1 MMAAP
6 PIQEADLLDA
16 LRSGREEAFE
26 TLVRNHTGRMLSVCR
41 RILRSDE
48 EAKDA
53 VQEAFVSAFR
63 AIHSFEGGSQLGTWL
78 HRIAVNASLMRL
90 RSKKRRPEES
100 IEDLLPAFKDDGHAA
115 IDPQDWSPSALQM
128 VETRETREFVRG
140 CIDRLPEMYRVVL
153 LLRDI
158 EELDTSEAAAVLG
171 VSEGVVKVR
180 LHRARHA
187 LRRLLAERF
196 GEGSPS

>member
-1 MMAAP
+1 MFAP
-6 PIQEADLLDA
+6 TAPEAELVAA
-16 LRSGREEAFE
+16 LRQGDDHAFE
-26 TLVRNHTGRMLSVCR
+26 TLVRTHSGRMLSVCR

-63 AIHSFEGGSQLGTWL
+63 AIRSFEGTCQLGTWL

-90 RSKKRRPEES
+90 RTRKRRPEES
-100 IEDLLPAFKDDGHAA
+100 IDDMLPAFKDNGHAA
-115 IDPQDWSPSALQM
+115 VEPRDWSPSALQL
-128 VETRETREFVRG
+128 VETRETRDFVRD
-140 CIDRLPEMYRVVL
+140 CIDRLPEIYRTVL

-158 EELDTSEAAAVLG
+158 EELDTAEAALVLG
-171 VSEGVVKVR
+171 VTEGVVKVR

-187 LRRLLAERF
+187 LRKLLSERF
-196 GEGSPS
+196 EERA

>member
-1 MMAAP
+1 MAVP
-6 PIQEADLLDA
+6 PLQEAELLEA
-16 LRSGREEAFE
+16 LRAGREEAFE
-26 TLVRNHTGRMLSVCR
+26 TLVRAHSGRMLSVCR
-41 RILRSDE
+41 RILRNEE

-63 AIHSFEGGSQLGTWL
+63 GISSFEGSSLLGTWL

-90 RSKKRRPEES
+90 RSKRRRPEES
-100 IEDLLPAFKDDGHAA
+100 IDALLPTFKDDGHAQVE
-115 IDPQDWSPSALQM
+115 PRDWSPTALER

-140 CIDRLPEMYRVVL
+140 CIDRLPEMHRVVL

-158 EELDTSEAAAVLG
+158 EEMDTSEAAEVLG

-196 GEGSPS
+196 EERVP

>member
-1 MMAAP
+1 MVVAP
-6 PIQEADLLDA
+6 VQEAELLLA
-16 LRSGREEAFE
+16 LRSGKEDAFE
-26 TLVRNHTGRMLSVCR
+26 RLVRKHSGRMLSVCR
-41 RILRSDE
+41 RILRNEE

-63 AIHSFEGGSQLGTWL
+63 GIRAFKGTCQLGTWL

-100 IEDLLPAFKDDGHAA
+100 IDNLLPGFTDDGHARN
-115 IDPQDWSPSALQM
+115 DPQDWSPTAVQM

-158 EELDTSEAAAVLG
+158 EELDTAEAAEVLG
-171 VSEGVVKVR
+171 VSDGVVKVR

-187 LRRLLAERF
+187 LRRLLADRF
-196 GEGSPS
+196 GESRT

>member
-1 MMAAP
+1 MVVP
-6 PIQEADLLDA
+6 PVQEAELLKA
-16 LRSGREEAFE
+16 LREGREEAFE
-26 TLVRNHTGRMLSVCR
+26 TLVRVHSGRMLSVCR
-41 RILRSDE
+41 RILRNDE

-63 AIHSFEGGSQLGTWL
+63 GLSSFEGTSLLGTWL

-100 IEDLLPAFKDDGHAA
+100 IDELLPTFRDDGHAR
-115 IDPQDWSPSALQM
+115 IEPRDWSPSALQL
-128 VETRETREFVRG
+128 VESRETREFVRA

-158 EELDTSEAAAVLG
+158 EEMDTSEAAEVLG

-187 LRRLLAERF
+187 LRRLLGERF
-196 GEGSPS
+196 EEGAR

>member
-1 MMAAP
+1 MAVP
-6 PIQEADLLDA
+6 PVQEAELLKA
-16 LRSGREEAFE
+16 LREGREEAFE
-26 TLVRNHTGRMLSVCR
+26 TLVRTHSGRMLSVCR
-41 RILRSDE
+41 RILRNDE

-63 AIHSFEGGSQLGTWL
+63 GLSSFEGTSRLGTWL

-90 RSKKRRPEES
+90 RAKKRRPEES
-100 IEDLLPAFKDDGHAA
+100 IDELLPAFRDDGHARVEPR
-115 IDPQDWSPSALQM
+115 DFSPSALQL
-128 VETRETREFVRG
+128 VESRETREFVRG
-140 CIDRLPEMYRVVL
+140 CVDRLPEIYRVVL

-158 EELDTSEAAAVLG
+158 EEMDTSEAAEVLG

-187 LRRLLAERF
+187 LRRLLGERF
-196 GEGSPS
+196 EEPAS

>member
-1 MMAAP
+1 MVGPFASDA
-6 PIQEADLLDA
+6 ELLEG
-16 LRSGREEAFE
+16 LRAGREEAFE
-26 TLVRNHTGRMLSVCR
+26 ILVRSHSGRMLSVCR
-41 RILRSDE
+41 RILRNEE

-63 AIHSFEGGSQLGTWL
+63 AISRFEGTSQLSTWL

-100 IEDLLPAFKDDGHAA
+100 IDDLLPSFQEDGHARVE
-115 IDPQDWSPSALQM
+115 PRDWSPSALQM
-128 VETRETREFVRG
+128 VETRETREFVRS
-140 CIDRLPEMYRVVL
+140 CIDRLPEMYRTVL

-158 EELDTSEAAAVLG
+158 EERETAETAEILG

-187 LRRLLAERF
+187 LRGLLAPRLEAKA
-196 GEGSPS
+196 S

>member
-1 MMAAP
+1 MAAAP
-6 PIQEADLLDA
+6 SIPEAELLAA

-26 TLVRNHTGRMLSVCR
+26 TLVRTHSGRMLSVCR
-41 RILRSDE
+41 RILRSEE

-53 VQEAFVSAFR
+53 VQEAFISAFR
-63 AIHSFEGGSQLGTWL
+63 GLSKFEGTSQLGTWL

-90 RSKKRRPEES
+90 RSRKRRPEES
-100 IEDLLPAFKDDGHAA
+100 IDDLLPTFKDDGHARFE
-115 IDPQDWSPSALQM
+115 PRDWSPSALQM
-128 VETRETREFVRG
+128 VESREAREFVRS
-140 CIDRLPEMYRVVL
+140 CIDRLPEMYRTVV

-158 EELDTSEAAAVLG
+158 EELDTFEAAEVLG

-187 LRRLLAERF
+187 LRQLLAERF
-196 GEGSPS
+196 EQRAS

>member
-1 MMAAP
+1 MAVP
-6 PIQEADLLDA
+6 PVQEAELLEA
-16 LRSGREEAFE
+16 LRTGREEAFE
-26 TLVRNHTGRMLSVCR
+26 ILVRTHSGRMLSVCR

-53 VQEAFVSAFR
+53 VQEAFISAFR
-63 AIHSFEGGSQLGTWL
+63 AIASFEGTAKLSTWL

-100 IEDLLPAFKDDGHAA
+100 IDDLLPTFKDDGHAR
-115 IDPQDWSPSALQM
+115 IEPRDFSPSALQR

-140 CIDRLPEMYRVVL
+140 CIDRLPEMYRTVL

-158 EELDTSEAAAVLG
+158 EEMDTAEAAEVLS

-196 GEGSPS
+196 EGPAS

>member
-1 MMAAP
+1 MAVP
-6 PIQEADLLDA
+6 PVQEAELLEA
-16 LRSGREEAFE
+16 LREGREEAFE
-26 TLVRNHTGRMLSVCR
+26 TLVRTHSGRMLSVCR
-41 RILRSDE
+41 RILRNDE

-63 AIHSFEGGSQLGTWL
+63 GLSSFEGTSRLGTWL

-90 RSKKRRPEES
+90 RSRKRRPEEP
-100 IEDLLPAFKDDGHAA
+100 IDDLLPTFRDDGHARVE
-115 IDPQDWSPSALQM
+115 PQDWSPSALQL
-128 VETRETREFVRG
+128 VESGETRAFVRG
-140 CIDRLPEMYRVVL
+140 CIDRLPDLYRVVL

-158 EELDTSEAAAVLG
+158 EEMDTAEAAEVLG

-187 LRRLLAERF
+187 LRRLLGERF
-196 GEGSPS
+196 EERAR

>member
-1 MMAAP
+1 MVVP
-6 PIQEADLLDA
+6 PVQEAELLKA
-16 LRSGREEAFE
+16 LREGREEAFE
-26 TLVRNHTGRMLSVCR
+26 TLVRAHSGRMLSVCR
-41 RILRSDE
+41 RILRNDE

-63 AIHSFEGGSQLGTWL
+63 GLSSFEGASLLGTWL

-100 IEDLLPAFKDDGHAA
+100 IDELLPTFRDDGHARVEPR
-115 IDPQDWSPSALQM
+115 DFSPSALQL
-128 VETRETREFVRG
+128 VESRETREFVRG
-140 CIDRLPEMYRVVL
+140 CVDRLPEIYRVVL

-158 EELDTSEAAAVLG
+158 EEMDTSRAAEVLG

-187 LRRLLAERF
+187 LRRLLGERF
-196 GEGSPS
+196 EEPPS

>member
-1 MMAAP
+1 MAAP
-6 PIQEADLLDA
+6 SVPEEELLEA
-16 LRSGREEAFE
+16 LRSGQEGAFE
-26 TLVRNHTGRMLSVCR
+26 LLVRTHSGRMLAVCR
-41 RILRSDE
+41 RILRNEE
-48 EAKDA
+48 EARDA

-63 AIHSFEGGSQLGTWL
+63 GLRNFEGSSRLGTWL

-90 RSKKRRPEES
+90 RSRKRRPEEP
-100 IEDLLPAFKDDGHAA
+100 IDDLLPGFNEDGHARV
-115 IDPQDWSPSALQM
+115 PPRDWSPSALQL
-128 VETRETREFVRG
+128 VEQRETREFVRA
-140 CIDRLPEMYRVVL
+140 CIDRLPETYRVVL

-158 EELDTSEAAAVLG
+158 EELDTAETAEVLG

-196 GEGSPS
+196 GEGASS

>member
-1 MMAAP
+1 MSGLSV
-6 PIQEADLLDA
+6 QETELLEA
-16 LRSGREEAFE
+16 LRAGKDEAFE
-26 TLVRNHTGRMLSVCR
+26 TLVRTHSGRMLSVCR
-41 RILRSDE
+41 RILRNEE

-63 AIHSFEGGSQLGTWL
+63 AIGSFEGTSRLGTWL

-115 IDPQDWSPSALQM
+115 VDPRDFSPTALQM
-128 VETRETREFVRG
+128 VESRETCEFVRES
-140 CIDRLPEMYRVVL
+140 IDRLPEMYRVVL

-158 EELDTSEAAAVLG
+158 EELDTSEAALVLG

-187 LRRLLAERF
+187 LRRLLAARF
-196 GEGSPS
+196 EEGASS

>member
-1 MMAAP
+1 MVVP
-6 PIQEADLLDA
+6 PVQEAELLKA
-16 LRSGREEAFE
+16 LREGREEAFE
-26 TLVRNHTGRMLSVCR
+26 TLVRAHSGRMLSVCR
-41 RILRSDE
+41 RILRNDE

-63 AIHSFEGGSQLGTWL
+63 GLSSFEGASLLGTWL

-100 IEDLLPAFKDDGHAA
+100 IDELLPTFRDDGHARVEPR
-115 IDPQDWSPSALQM
+115 DFSPSALQL
-128 VETRETREFVRG
+128 VESRETREFVRG
-140 CIDRLPEMYRVVL
+140 CVDRLPEIYRVVL

-158 EELDTSEAAAVLG
+158 EEMDTSEAAEVLG

-187 LRRLLAERF
+187 LRRLLGERF
-196 GEGSPS
+196 EEPPS

>member
-1 MMAAP
+1 MAVP
-6 PIQEADLLDA
+6 PLQEAELLEA
-16 LRSGREEAFE
+16 LRAGREEAFE
-26 TLVRNHTGRMLSVCR
+26 TLVRAHSGRMLSVCR
-41 RILRSDE
+41 RILRNDE

-63 AIHSFEGGSQLGTWL
+63 GISSFEGSSLLGTWL

-90 RSKKRRPEES
+90 RSKRRRPEES
-100 IEDLLPAFKDDGHAA
+100 IDELLPTFKDDGHAQVE
-115 IDPQDWSPSALQM
+115 PRDWSPTALER

-140 CIDRLPEMYRVVL
+140 CIDRLPEMHRVVL

-158 EELDTSEAAAVLG
+158 EEMDTSEAAEVLG

-196 GEGSPS
+196 EERVP

>member
-1 MMAAP
+1 MVVP
-6 PIQEADLLDA
+6 PVQEAELLSA
-16 LRSGREEAFE
+16 LREGREEAFE
-26 TLVRNHTGRMLSVCR
+26 TLVRLHSGRMLSVCR
-41 RILRSDE
+41 RILRNEE

-63 AIHSFEGGSQLGTWL
+63 SMAGFEGTSRLGTWL

-90 RSKKRRPEES
+90 RSKRRRPEES
-100 IEDLLPAFKDDGHAA
+100 IDELLPAFRDDGHAREEPR
-115 IDPQDWSPSALQM
+115 DFSPSALQQ
-128 VETRETREFVRG
+128 VESRETREFVRAS
-140 CIDRLPEMYRVVL
+140 IDRLPGMYRVVL

-158 EELDTSEAAAVLG
+158 EEMDTSEAAEVLG

-187 LRRLLAERF
+187 LRRLLGERF
-196 GEGSPS
+196 EEGAR